1 MKNKYIIKSNSHIII
16 TNEINKI
23 TESIENIT
31 YFSMN
36 DTELDDIIVDASYFG
51 FLDTSKAIVIT
62 DINYFGDKFKHE
74 EETTKI
80 INFLTNLDERCI
92 VIFVTD
98 KVDKKKELT
107 SKSLELGTELL
118 DFSNLSNETI
128 KNNVDTFA
136 IDNKLILDNNAY
148 QEIYNKTKGYLDII
162 IEEIKKLSLIDKH
175 ITLDIVNEYG
185 SNYMIEPYNQDNNYD
200 DIIWK
205 FYDAVTSK
213 NFKLLF
219 NLLDELLGRG
229 EEYVT
234 LISGIFNQ
242 YLPIYVI
249 KCMEEN
255 KESKE
260 NMMKITGYSDKRI
273 FMLQKKGRIYTK
285 EDIENILLKLTDID
299 IKSKS
304 GYDVAYLFKEFLIEL

>member
-128 KNNVDTFA
+128 KNNVDTFV

-242 YLPIYVI
+242 YLPIYVV

>member
-128 KNNVDTFA
+128 KNNVDTFV

-175 ITLDIVNEYG
+175 ITLNIVNEYG

>member
-1 MKNKYIIKSNSHIII
+1 
-16 TNEINKI
+16 
-23 TESIENIT
+23 
-31 YFSMN
+31 MN

-80 INFLTNLDERCI
+80 INSLTNLDERCI

-128 KNNVDTFA
+128 KNNVDTFV

>member
-107 SKSLELGTELL
+107 SKALELGTELL

-128 KNNVDTFA
+128 KNNVDTFV

>member
-23 TESIENIT
+23 TEFIENIT

-128 KNNVDTFA
+128 KNNVDTFV

-205 FYDAVTSK
+205 FYDAITSK

>member
-23 TESIENIT
+23 TESIDNIT

-51 FLDTSKAIVIT
+51 FLDTAKAIVIT

-74 EETTKI
+74 EEANKI
-80 INFLTNLDERCI
+80 VNFLSNLDERCI

-98 KVDKKKELT
+98 KVDKKKDLT
-107 SKSLELGTELL
+107 AKVLDLGTELL

-128 KNNVDTFA
+128 KNNVDTFVL
-136 IDNKLILDNNAY
+136 DNKLILDNNAY

-213 NFKLLF
+213 NFKVIF
-219 NLLDELLGRG
+219 DLLDELLARG

-273 FMLQKKGRIYTK
+273 FMLQKKGRIYTR

>member
-1 MKNKYIIKSNSHIII
+1 MKNKYIIKSTSHIII
-16 TNEINKI
+16 SNEIKKL
-23 TESIENIT
+23 TESIENVS

-51 FLDTSKAIVIT
+51 FLDTAKAIVIT
-62 DINYFGDKFKHE
+62 EFTYFGDKFKHE
-74 EETTKI
+74 EEANKI
-80 INFLTNLDERCI
+80 IEFLKKLDERCT
-92 VIFVTD
+92 VIFVVSSLDSRKDFTK
-98 KVDKKKELT
+98 KV
-107 SKSLELGTELL
+107 LELGTELL
-118 DFSNLSNETI
+118 DFSNLSPETI
-128 KNNVDTFA
+128 KNNVDQYV

-162 IEEIKKLSLIDKH
+162 IGEINKLSLIEKH
-175 ITLDIVNEYG
+175 ITLNIVNEYG

-213 NFKLLF
+213 NFKVIF
-219 NLLDELLGRG
+219 ELLDQLLARG

-242 YLPIYVI
+242 FLPIYII
-249 KCMEEN
+249 KCMEAN

-260 NMMKITGYSDKRI
+260 AMIKVTGYSDKRI

-285 EDIENILLKLTDID
+285 DDIENILLKLTDID

-304 GYDVAYLFKEFLIEL
+304 GYDIAYMFKEFLIEL

>member
-1 MKNKYIIKSNSHIII
+1 
-16 TNEINKI
+16 
-23 TESIENIT
+23 
-31 YFSMN
+31 
-36 DTELDDIIVDASYFG
+36 
-51 FLDTSKAIVIT
+51 
-62 DINYFGDKFKHE
+62 
-74 EETTKI
+74 
-80 INFLTNLDERCI
+80 
-92 VIFVTD
+92 
-98 KVDKKKELT
+98 
-107 SKSLELGTELL
+107 
-118 DFSNLSNETI
+118 
-128 KNNVDTFA
+128 
-136 IDNKLILDNNAY
+136 
-148 QEIYNKTKGYLDII
+148 
-162 IEEIKKLSLIDKH
+162 
-175 ITLDIVNEYG
+175 
-185 SNYMIEPYNQDNNYD
+185 MIEPYNQDNNYD

-213 NFKLLF
+213 NFKVLF

-273 FMLQKKGRIYTK
+273 FMLQKKGRIYTR

>member
-23 TESIENIT
+23 TESIENIN

-128 KNNVDTFA
+128 KNNVDTFV

>member
-128 KNNVDTFA
+128 KNNVDTFV

-285 EDIENILLKLTDID
+285 EDIENILLKLTDVD